1 MPSPS
6 PTITSAVK
14 LKRRPPLTTLDTR
27 LMATT
32 RSMKL
37 LFSAGAPPGPRPP
50 SRRSRRSL
58 PPPAP
63 PPRRCGPGIRRPS
76 RSAQCLPSAEC
87 SSEVQP
93 ALARTVGQRRDAP
106 GVPVATPVEDDG
118 GDPRRLR
125 PLGDQRAD
133 PPCQGGLVALGTL
146 QAGVQ
151 RRGTDQGT
159 ADGVVDDLDVDVPGG
174 PVDHEAGAL
183 RGAGDALAQPV
194 VTAQPRGAARG
205 ADVGTDGLVHPGT
218 ALGVRCLCHHLP
230 VFPTLRL
237 TTSPWYRTPLPLYG
251 SGLRIFRMLAATSP
265 TCCLSMPL
273 TRSRV
278 GASTVKEIPSGARTT
293 TGWLKPRA
301 NSRSDPRACTR

>member
-6 PTITSAVK
+6 PTITRAVK

-76 RSAQCLPSAEC
+76 RSACR

-93 ALARTVGQRRDAP
+93 ALAGTVGQGGDPP
-106 GVPVATPVEDDG
+106 GVPVPAAVEDDR
-118 GDPRRLR
+118 GDAGCLR
-125 PLGDQRAD
+125 AVGDQGAHLAG
-133 PPCQGGLVALGTL
+133 QGGLVALGAA
-146 QAGVQ
+146 QARVHRRRRSQ
-151 RRGTDQGT
+151 RAAR
-159 ADGVVDDLDVDVPGG
+159 GVVDQLHVDVPRAA
-174 PVDHEAGAL
+174 VDDQARTL
-183 RGAGDALAQPV
+183 RRAGDALAQPV
-194 VTAQPRGAARG
+194 VAAQPRHATRR
-205 ADVGTDGLVHPGT
+205 ADVGADGLVSPGL
-218 ALGVRCLCHHLP
+218 ALCLCLSHHLP

-251 SGLRIFRMLAATSP
+251 SGLRILRILAATSP
-265 TCCLSMPL
+265 TCCLSIPV
-273 TRSRV
+273 TRRRV
-278 GASTVKEIPSGARTT
+278 GDSTAKEIPSGAFTG

-301 NSRSDPRACTR
+301 NSRSEPRAWTR

>member
-1 MPSPS
+1 
-6 PTITSAVK
+6 
-14 LKRRPPLTTLDTR
+14 
-27 LMATT
+27 MATT

-37 LFSAGAPPGPRPP
+37 LFSAGGPPGPRPP

-93 ALARTVGQRRDAP
+93 ALAGAVGQRSNAP
-106 GVPVATPVEDDG
+106 GVPVAAPVEHDG

-125 PLGDQRAD
+125 ALGHQGAD
-133 PPCQGGLVALGTL
+133 LTGQGGLVALGSAQT
-146 QAGVQ
+146 GVQ
-151 RRGTDQGT
+151 RRRADQGT
-159 ADGVVDDLDVDVPGG
+159 AERVVDHLDVDVPGG
-174 PVDHEAGAL
+174 PVDHQARAL
-183 RGAGDALAQPV
+183 GRAGDALAQPV
-194 VTAQPRGAARG
+194 VAAQPRDAARG
-205 ADVGTDGLVHPGT
+205 ADVGAHGLVHPGT
-218 ALGVRCLCHHLP
+218 LLVLGCLCHHLP

-251 SGLRIFRMLAATSP
+251 SGLRILRILAATSP

-273 TRSRV
+273 TRSRG
-278 GASTVKEIPSGARTT
+278 GASTVKEIPSGARTI